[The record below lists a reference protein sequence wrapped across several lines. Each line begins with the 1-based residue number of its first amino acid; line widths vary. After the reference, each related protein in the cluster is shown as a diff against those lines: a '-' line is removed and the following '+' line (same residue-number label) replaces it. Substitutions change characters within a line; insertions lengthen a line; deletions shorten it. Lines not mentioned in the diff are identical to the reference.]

1 MKNAALFVSV
11 FFSFFFFFAR
21 CVQLRME
28 QGGYRM
34 IGKSILLL
42 IEHAFFCIVRRID
55 PSPPCQPEHFLGPVR
70 VRWVG
75 GRMGWTWS
83 TKTKAKRF
91 ARAGPRQF
99 ILFIF
104 QLVKKKQNG
113 NHQLRPQMIVARIE
127 PGYSFSTVKKKKT
140 QVLQIVACGREP
152 GNITD
157 HAGGETSSPVKTGQP
172 TVFEALAHGAMSSFL
187 CLVRTREPDR

>member
-1 MKNAALFVSV
+1 LHCLADRSISAVPARA
-11 FFSFFFFFAR
+11 FSR
-21 CVQLRME
+21 
-28 QGGYRM
+28 
-34 IGKSILLL
+34 
-42 IEHAFFCIVRRID
+42 
-55 PSPPCQPEHFLGPVR
+55 PSPA
-70 VRWVG
+70 RWVG

-127 PGYSFSTVKKKKT
+127 PGYSFSTVKKKNSGPPDRC
-140 QVLQIVACGREP
+140 LRP
-152 GNITD
+152 G
-157 HAGGETSSPVKTGQP
+157 
-172 TVFEALAHGAMSSFL
+172 
-187 CLVRTREPDR
+187 TREYY